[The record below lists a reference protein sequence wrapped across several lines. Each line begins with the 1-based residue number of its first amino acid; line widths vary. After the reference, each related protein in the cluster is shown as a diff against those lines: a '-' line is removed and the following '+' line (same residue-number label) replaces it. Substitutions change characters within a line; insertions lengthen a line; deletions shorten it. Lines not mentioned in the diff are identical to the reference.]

1 MIRICCSGT
10 PPQEAEL
17 SGTRADLVEL
27 RAAIQRF
34 CKLKR
39 PILEV
44 AVDPSPG
51 EGTLPGLRFV
61 RTNSRVVVEV
71 HGGRL
76 LVSGRRDHL
85 EQIALRLPCDAR
97 ALSPARVDG
106 PDLVDPASLALIL
119 RSREGDS

>member
-1 MIRICCSGT
+1 MIRICCSGN
-10 PPQEAEL
+10 PPQVAEL

-39 PILEV
+39 PLLEV

-51 EGTLPGLRFV
+51 EQTLPGLRFV
-61 RTNSRVVVEV
+61 RTNSRILVEV

-76 LVSGRRDHL
+76 LVSGRRDRL

-97 ALSPARVDG
+97 APSPVRVDW
-106 PDLVDPASLALIL
+106 PELVDPGSLALIL
-119 RSREGDS
+119 RSRGDDS